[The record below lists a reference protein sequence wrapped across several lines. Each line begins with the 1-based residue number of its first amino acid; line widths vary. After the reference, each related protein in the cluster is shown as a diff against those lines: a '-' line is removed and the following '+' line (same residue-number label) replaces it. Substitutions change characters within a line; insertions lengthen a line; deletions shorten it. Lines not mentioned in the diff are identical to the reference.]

1 MGRPR
6 RTGRGATRRTFDS
19 TASGTATKFRA
30 RRRREPDAAVPESW
44 HEDPSSCRSSMAR
57 DCRAGTPHRSRT
69 EGAATPLPSRPATC
83 WTQSRRIRH
92 CRPFAIRHPPR
103 TPTDSRHR
111 GSGRL
116 GGVPASA
123 VRTTISAI
131 AGMADLSGVMPFP
144 RKSAGVFPT
153 LGDHREPCLQNRIEI
168 QAAVCRGFGKPLSIE
183 TLRLDPPQGS
193 EIRVRVSASSICTRT
208 SSTWTVD
215 GEANCRR
222 CSGTRSPG

>member
-103 TPTDSRHR
+103 RRRIPAIA
-111 GSGRL
+111 GVAL

-153 LGDHREPCLQNRIEI
+153 LGDHREPCLQTGSRFRPRY
-168 QAAVCRGFGKPLSIE
+168 AAG
-183 TLRLDPPQGS
+183 
-193 EIRVRVSASSICTRT
+193 SASHCRSRHCGSTRRREVKSAYGCQPARSATRT